1 MYRILLRLKRLLK
14 RYLKIKAESRQV
26 IDAGPRSKFYKILML
41 FLAAGL
47 LSFLYPADEAFY
59 PLDYPRK
66 GEIAVDDIIAP
77 FQVTVY
83 KSDAELREERQDAAD
98 AVPIIIEYDKNVA
111 DSALSQFAQFMA
123 LIKRRSASFNKSLTG
138 QNFDSRQ
145 VDSLISVA
153 TNSVAKAYPAI
164 DTAVIRRLLFD
175 SDLNLIERIIRE
187 ILEESIYYYGVIPD
201 LELLPATKNR
211 SVVIKMDD
219 REIYQVRD
227 KLPDTYRANRTFRLA
242 LRQRSL
248 SDSIDVDLCYDL
260 GRRFIVPNLSLNIV
274 EMQSRREEA
283 MAEIP
288 QVSEVIN
295 AGDVIVQA
303 GARVEEKQERALKE
317 IFRQQESRYREDGW
331 YIPFIPSLARFALM
345 LAIFG
350 FLYAYLYNF
359 HPLIFGSNPKLLAM
373 FFVYGVSLVLIYISR
388 IVETNMELSF
398 YIYPLAILPILLTI
412 LFNARIGIF
421 GTIILAIILGIL
433 HRFNFS
439 LAIVTIFTGMVASYS
454 TRRVRHRTEFF
465 RTSIYLALSY
475 VVLILLFESFK
486 LSPAENITGLMGQGL
501 FVAVVSPLL
510 AMGIVPFFESLF
522 GFTTDLTLLE
532 LSDLNN
538 PLLKRLAME
547 APGTYHHSILVGNLA
562 EAAAKAIDANPLL
575 ARVGAYYHDIGK
587 MEIPEYFVE
596 NQLGIKSKHDSLT
609 PSVSAIILSSHVKK
623 GRLLGEEADL
633 PDEVLNFIE
642 EHHGTMVMTY
652 FYNKAKEQGD
662 EEPSDENFRYP
673 GPKPRT
679 RETATVMLADSVEAA
694 SRTLTDPKPARIRN
708 LVQNIINDRFQSG
721 EFEDCPLT
729 LKDLANIRESFV
741 QILIG
746 VFHQRVVYPK
756 KEEKA

>member
-1 MYRILLRLKRLLK
+1 MYKILLRLKRLIK
-14 RYLKIKAESRQV
+14 RRLKIKAETRQV
-26 IDAGPRSKFYKILML
+26 IETGPRNKFYKAVML
-41 FLAAGL
+41 IAAAGL
-47 LSFLYPADEAFY
+47 LSFIYPADEVFY

-66 GEIAVDDIIAP
+66 GEIAVEDIIAP

-83 KSDAELREERQDAAD
+83 KTDAQLREERQDAAD
-98 AVPIIIEYDKNVA
+98 AVPTIVEYEQNVV
-111 DSALSQFAQFMA
+111 DSAMARFEQFMT
-123 LIKRRSASFNKSLTG
+123 LVKKKSAAFKKTLAG
-138 QNFDSRQ
+138 HNFDPRQ
-145 VDSLISVA
+145 VDSLINVVKDNVAGVFPLVDTSV
-153 TNSVAKAYPAI
+153 V
-164 DTAVIRRLLFD
+164 RRLLFEN
-175 SDLNLIERIIRE
+175 DLNLVEKVIRE
-187 ILEESIYYYGVIPD
+187 ILENSIYYYGVISD
-201 LELLPATKNR
+201 RETLPNTKNR
-211 SVVIKMDD
+211 SVVIKMDN

-227 KLPDTYRANRTFRLA
+227 KLLDTYRANVAFRSD

-248 SDSIDVDLCYDL
+248 SDSIDVELCYDL
-260 GRRFIVPNLSLNIV
+260 GRRFIVPNLSLSV
-274 EMQSRREEA
+274 GEMQSRRDEA
-283 MAEIP
+283 MSEISN
-288 QVSEVIN
+288 VSEVIN
-295 AGDVIVQA
+295 SGDVIIQA
-303 GARVEEKQERALKE
+303 GARVDESQERALKE
-317 IFRQQESRYREDGW
+317 IFRQEESRLRKEGW
-331 YIPFIPSLARFALM
+331 YRPFVPALARFLLI

-350 FLYAYLYNF
+350 FMYIYLFNF
-359 HPLIFGSNPKLLAM
+359 HPLVFGSNPKLLAI
-373 FFVYGVSLVLIYISR
+373 FLVYGVSLLLIYISR

-398 YIYPLAILPILLTI
+398 YIYPLAILPILLTV
-412 LFNARIGIF
+412 LFNARVGIF
-421 GTIILAIILGIL
+421 GTIMLAIMLGIL
-433 HRFNFS
+433 HRFNFT
-439 LAIVTIFTGMVASYS
+439 LTMVTIFTGMVASYS
-454 TRRVRHRTEFF
+454 TSRVRHRTEFF
-465 RTSIYLALSY
+465 RTSIYLALTY
-475 VVLILLFESFK
+475 VVLILLFASFK
-486 LSPAENITGLMGQGL
+486 ISPEENMTGLMGQGL
-501 FVAVVSPLL
+501 FVAAVSPLL
-510 AMGIVPFFESLF
+510 AMGILPFFESLF

-642 EHHGTMVMTY
+642 EHHGTMVMSY
-652 FYNKAKEQGD
+652 FYNKAKEQGEEAPDD
-662 EEPSDENFRYP
+662 EDFRYP

-721 EFEDCPLT
+721 EFEECPLT

-746 VFHQRVVYPK
+746 VFHHRVAYPK
-756 KEEKA
+756 KEEKV